1 MQCLNLLYYCWLWRS
16 RLLQKTIADN
26 VEREAPFMLPDE
38 LIKYGRSIG
47 IPFRRYHISEGSKNL
62 TYVRWHGQTRLRLSQ
77 SGRSAFPHQKERGTE
92 TGHNHQQGDRTKQC
106 FNNACYHRAQAGRV
120 AGFDTDPAA
129 YDRNDQQH
137 DKPDER
143 EEYS

>member
-1 MQCLNLLYYCWLWRS
+1 MQCLNLLDHFWLGPS

-77 SGRSAFPHQKERGTE
+77 SGRPASPHQKERGTE

-106 FNNACYHRAQAGRV
+106 FKNACYHRAQPGRV
-120 AGFDTDPAA
+120 ARSDTHLDA
-129 YDRNDQQH
+129 YPTAHDR
-137 DKPDER
+137 DE
-143 EEYS
+143 